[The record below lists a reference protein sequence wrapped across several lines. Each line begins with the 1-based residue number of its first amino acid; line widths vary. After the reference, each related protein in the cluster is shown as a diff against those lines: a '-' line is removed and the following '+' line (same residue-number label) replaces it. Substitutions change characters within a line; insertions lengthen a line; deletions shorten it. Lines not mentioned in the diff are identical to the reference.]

1 MTTPL
6 SKGIY
11 SIPEAVRLTG
21 VSLGRVRRWLFGYR
35 SSQKGGRNVNHSPV
49 WNSDYKPLEGRY
61 ALSFYD
67 MIELKF
73 VNAFLQAGVSWK
85 VLRRARVKAEEL
97 FNTEHP
103 FCTGRFA
110 TDGITIIEKASD
122 ETNVGSMYDFLKDQK
137 LFKEITQHFI
147 KQLDFSDD
155 GYIQRWWP
163 CGKEGL
169 VVIDPEKNFGRPT
182 LACFGVTTDILAESF
197 KSLGSIE
204 DVADW
209 YEIPENDVKAAVDFE
224 NRNAA

>member
-1 MTTPL
+1 MD
-6 SKGIY
+6 
-11 SIPEAVRLTG
+11 
-21 VSLGRVRRWLFGYR
+21 
-35 SSQKGGRNVNHSPV
+35 HDPV
-49 WNSDYKPLEGRY
+49 WNSDYEPLEGRY

-73 VNAFLQAGVSWK
+73 VNAFLEAGVSWK
-85 VLRRARVKAEEL
+85 TMRVARAKAEAL
-97 FNTEHP
+97 FGTEHP

-122 ETNVGSMYDFLKDQK
+122 DANEGSMYDFLKDQK

-155 GYIQRWWP
+155 GFIKRWWP
-163 CGKEGL
+163 CGKKGA

-182 LACFGVTTDILAESF
+182 LARFGVTTDILAESY
-197 KSLGSIE
+197 KSLGSVE
-204 DVADW
+204 EVADW
-209 YEIPENDVKAAVDFE
+209 YEVPENEVKAAVDFE